1 MWYFLRPMFR
11 QKNSP
16 WLISNFGY
24 YFFAKLYDSKNE
36 RKACYFNFFHEC
48 LTKFTADR
56 SKTRKDSFLKV
67 NTPEPIVL
75 NNLGNINM
83 LLKNQWCKN
92 ANNYT
97 KGFVYS
103 KYTERKCAKFN
114 FIFKDQQFLSID
126 EYKIMKIWQ
135 QGFMSWG
142 PTFGV

>member
-1 MWYFLRPMFR
+1 MLNRLMDIQQFRIAKTCDIFLHQSYAKIIAFVR
-11 QKNSP
+11 
-16 WLISNFGY
+16 LLELY

-83 LLKNQWCKN
+83 LLKNQ
-92 ANNYT
+92 
-97 KGFVYS
+97 
-103 KYTERKCAKFN
+103 
-114 FIFKDQQFLSID
+114 
-126 EYKIMKIWQ
+126 
-135 QGFMSWG
+135 
-142 PTFGV
+142 